1 MLSSCEEVECS
12 HATGNDGPKRS
23 YQPEPGWCG
32 HFPPEPRPF
41 GIQLDTFI
49 IWHSRR
55 CRHPLSAHECR
66 RRRDVAPNYRHTT
79 HRADDV
85 FCPPRPRSEE
95 QTSELQSRFDVVC
108 RLLLEET
115 KRGPVTPFR
124 SRTR

>member
-85 FCPPRPRSEE
+85 FRPPRPVTFCLASQNPGADITIVARGLFGEFAG
-95 QTSELQSRFDVVC
+95 QVVTV
-108 RLLLEET
+108 LY
-115 KRGPVTPFR
+115 F
-124 SRTR
+124 